1 MDSGFKKV
9 NRHSECMD
17 TPGDEDYL
25 PLATVAELPFLR
37 QKAVRDEY
45 QKAEQRYKNDKSED
59 NRRELIAHNSGLRAL
74 EYELRFVVNEL
85 SICNLC
91 AQAKKQLESA
101 LQSIKHNMDSIS
113 NEISNKK
120 KEYDQRFERKYK
132 EIVEELFGN
141 QQTSVLKKALADVD
155 KYVLNAIGSED
166 CLIES
171 AREGIKQAIL
181 KQWSEVK
188 RDPNGK
194 IKDII
199 LNNQALG
206 DIQKKRNSE
215 AVSFYNE
222 QFDIFRDRCQQIVYE
237 NKHLTREEKNVL
249 QDCMRNWRVVEFDT
263 NKVRID
269 ENDYI
274 KKILV
279 VFRFAD
285 KNKCCDTVAR
295 KIESLLRDQ
304 KLRVKNTVISCFE
317 ESCNNAKSTFFTEE
331 RIKAV
336 NPELKVLSEQ
346 IAKLESQQKEYGEFQ
361 EKINEYLTIVHRLTQ
376 LQEKGTV

>member
-1 MDSGFKKV
+1 
-9 NRHSECMD
+9 
-17 TPGDEDYL
+17 
-25 PLATVAELPFLR
+25 
-37 QKAVRDEY
+37 
-45 QKAEQRYKNDKSED
+45 
-59 NRRELIAHNSGLRAL
+59 
-74 EYELRFVVNEL
+74 
-85 SICNLC
+85 
-91 AQAKKQLESA
+91 
-101 LQSIKHNMDSIS
+101 
-113 NEISNKK
+113 
-120 KEYDQRFERKYK
+120 
-132 EIVEELFGN
+132 
-141 QQTSVLKKALADVD
+141 
-155 KYVLNAIGSED
+155 
-166 CLIES
+166 
-171 AREGIKQAIL
+171 
-181 KQWSEVK
+181 
-188 RDPNGK
+188 
-194 IKDII
+194 
-199 LNNQALG
+199 
-206 DIQKKRNSE
+206 
-215 AVSFYNE
+215 
-222 QFDIFRDRCQQIVYE
+222 
-237 NKHLTREEKNVL
+237 
-249 QDCMRNWRVVEFDT
+249 MRNWRVVEFDT